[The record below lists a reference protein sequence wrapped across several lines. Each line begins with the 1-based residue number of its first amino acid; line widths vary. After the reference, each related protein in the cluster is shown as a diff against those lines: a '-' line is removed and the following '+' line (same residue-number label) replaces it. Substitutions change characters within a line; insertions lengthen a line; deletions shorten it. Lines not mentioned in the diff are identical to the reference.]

1 MPCPGRSEDGFQVG
15 GSRREAELCASK
27 SGIGNKTTGVAFATQ
42 TDGSQAR
49 PRILGELPL
58 PLDPPVPPTIGT
70 ARCREP
76 GVEVTATRPRGW
88 RFQARYSD
96 GAFCAVARNGGQPY
110 PRRGSDP
117 VYACDPRSPRG
128 TQAGKFCRR
137 FLSARAGLSSG
148 RKSHPEMGEV
158 PAVHLRCC
166 YADRHQRRP
175 HDARRR
181 RPGQVL
187 TRPAL

>member
-1 MPCPGRSEDGFQVG
+1 MSAHETLRLRMTEIFRSDINPNADPVAATKSIVCSSVNLLFGKG
-15 GSRREAELCASK
+15 GQNFRRASP
-27 SGIGNKTTGVAFATQ
+27 S
-42 TDGSQAR
+42 AR
-49 PRILGELPL
+49 PPRALNEGEPSF
-58 PLDPPVPPTIGT
+58 
-70 ARCREP
+70 REP
-76 GVEVTATRPRGW
+76 EVETTATRPQGW
-88 RFQARYSD
+88 RFQARYND
-96 GAFCAVARNGGQPY
+96 GARIVGQPD
-110 PRRGSDP
+110 PRQGLDL

-128 TQAGKFCRR
+128 TQAGKFRRR